1 MVRRLR
7 HRLVRLAR
15 DDPAR
20 HVGGRRCLYGSGR
33 RVVADPRPCAGA
45 LVVGDALRL
54 WPWHAVDRLAARARA
69 RRGARAVSR
78 PERNALERGGEGRFA
93 YSGLERI
100 FHERGRLAVCTCL
113 IAHPEGMSFSDLQR
127 ACGLTDGNLSRHL
140 QALSEMKIVSLE
152 RRVNNGRPT
161 TTCTVTR
168 TGRARFLAYVDVLE
182 AVVRDVQRGA
192 AKESGARTRSTV
204 PGLATT

>member
-1 MVRRLR
+1 MS
-7 HRLVRLAR
+7 AGER
-15 DDPAR
+15 D
-20 HVGGRRCLYGSGR
+20 
-33 RVVADPRPCAGA
+33 
-45 LVVGDALRL
+45 
-54 WPWHAVDRLAARARA
+54 
-69 RRGARAVSR
+69 
-78 PERNALERGGEGRFA
+78 GEGRFA

-113 IAHPEGMSFSDLQR
+113 IAHPEGMSFSELQR

-152 RRVNNGRPT
+152 RRASNGRPT
-161 TTCTVTR
+161 TICTITR
-168 TGRARFLAYVDVLE
+168 GGRARFLAYVDVLE

-192 AKESGARTRSTV
+192 AKARAARTRATV